1 MQLIRLRV
9 RGASEKEGF
18 VERSLK
24 RRRSEKGNKGVTK
37 DRSKRVVWAVGVL
50 GVEGEEEVGEKVQQ
64 VMETRRGQGVCAKGR
79 EEEEVLLRVAG
90 SRIAQRSPL
99 TALETLS
106 AK

>member
-1 MQLIRLRV
+1 M
-9 RGASEKEGF
+9 
-18 VERSLK
+18 
-24 RRRSEKGNKGVTK
+24 
-37 DRSKRVVWAVGVL
+37 
-50 GVEGEEEVGEKVQQ
+50 QQ

-106 AK
+106 AKYLQWLRRTSVWRDSRSGSIKMSEERTRCCCC

>member
-1 MQLIRLRV
+1 VRLIRLRV

-37 DRSKRVVWAVGVL
+37 DRLKRVWAVGVL

-64 VMETRRGQGVCAKGR
+64 VMERRRGQGVCAKGR
-79 EEEEVLLRVAG
+79 EEEVLLRVGG
-90 SRIAQRSPL
+90 SQIVQRSPL